1 MRYKIIL
8 VILII
13 IGSFSKIEAQA
24 NTDSIFNI
32 AVNQARNQQYNAA
45 IKEAQNA
52 LKSDTKRG
60 DIMVFIANVYSWQEK
75 NDSATIYIE
84 KARKINY
91 KGDDLYDSWTN
102 ILLRSKKYDALLQ
115 SCNEAESQ
123 NYSNTEDLLRK
134 RMIAYS
140 ELKQYDKGIELAQAP
155 ENEKF
160 LISKPI
166 DDLYTSLLLKRNTN
180 IISANYTL
188 DMLSNDSSLQHLGSL
203 GYSFKVKDH
212 TWAFRANYANRFGK
226 NDVQLETDFYLMLK
240 NEHYMYFNYGYAF
253 NASLFPRNRVGVEYY
268 FPLPAKFE
276 GSVGGRYLNFPTS
289 DVIILTGHLGKYI
302 GKSWLGLRPFY
313 VYNLQN
319 STSSLS
325 LIGNYRLYGKNELD
339 YWGVEVGIGNS
350 PDDIYSLSGGGFNQL
365 NAYKIKLERN
375 FMINR
380 ISDFHVGLGY
390 SREEFGTSNIQFR
403 NRITLELGYKYR
415 MR

>member
-8 VILII
+8 ALIII
-13 IGSFSKIEAQA
+13 IGSFSKIAAQV

-32 AVNQARNQQYNAA
+32 AVNLAKNQQYNSAV
-45 IKEAQNA
+45 KEAQNA
-52 LKSDTKRG
+52 LNSDKKRG

-75 NDSATIYIE
+75 NDSATIYID
-84 KARKINY
+84 KAREINY
-91 KGDDLYDSWTN
+91 RGDDFYESWTN
-102 ILLRSKKYDALLQ
+102 ILLRSKKYEALLQ
-115 SCNEAESQ
+115 SCNEAENR
-123 NYSNTEDLLRK
+123 NYSNAEDLLRK

-140 ELKQYDKGIELAQAP
+140 ELKQYDNGIKLVETP

-160 LISKPI
+160 LFSKPI
-166 DDLYTSLLLKRNTN
+166 DNLYTSLLIKRNTK
-180 IISANYTL
+180 IISANYTI
-188 DMLSNDSSLQHLGSL
+188 DMLTNDSSLQHLGSL

-212 TWAFRANYANRFGK
+212 TWAFRANYANRFGL

-253 NASLFPRNRVGVEYY
+253 NASLLPRNRVGIEYY

-276 GSVGGRYLNFPTS
+276 GSIGGRYLDFTTS
-289 DVIILTGHLGKYI
+289 NVVILTGHLGKYL

-350 PDDIYSLSGGGFNQL
+350 PDDIYSISSGGFNQL

-380 ISDFHVGLGY
+380 TSDFHIGLGY
-390 SREEFGTSNIQFR
+390 SREEFGTLNIQFR

-415 MR
+415 LR

>member
-1 MRYKIIL
+1 MKYKIIL
-8 VILII
+8 VILILI
-13 IGSFSKIEAQA
+13 VNFFKTSAQV
-24 NTDSIFNI
+24 NIDSIFNI
-32 AVNQARNQQYNAA
+32 AVNEAKNQQYNSAV
-45 IKEAQNA
+45 KDAQNA
-52 LKSDTKRG
+52 LNFDKKRG

-91 KGDDLYDSWTN
+91 KDDDLYDSWTN
-102 ILLRSKKYDALLQ
+102 ILLRTKKYEALLQ
-115 SCNEAESQ
+115 SCNEAEME

-140 ELKQYDKGIELAQAP
+140 ELKQYDNGIKLVETP

-160 LISKPI
+160 LVSKPI
-166 DDLYTSLLLKRNTN
+166 DNLYTSLLLHRNTN

-188 DMLSNDSSLQHLGSL
+188 DVLSNDSSLQHLGAL
-203 GYSFKVKDH
+203 GYSFKVNDH
-212 TWAFRANYANRFGK
+212 TWAFRANYASRFGR
-226 NDVQLETDFYLMLK
+226 NNVQLESDFYLMLK

-253 NASLFPRNRVGVEYY
+253 NALLFPRNRVGIEYY
-268 FPLPAKFE
+268 FPLLAKFE
-276 GSVGGRYLNFPTS
+276 GSIGGRYLNYPTS
-289 DVIILTGHLGKYI
+289 DVIILTGHLGKYL

-313 VYNLQN
+313 VYNLQS

-350 PDDIYSLSGGGFNQL
+350 PDDVYSFSGGGFNQL
-365 NAYKIKLERN
+365 NAYKIKLEKN

-380 ISDFHVGLGY
+380 TSDFHVGLGY
-390 SREEFGTSNIQFR
+390 SREEFNVTLPFR
-403 NRITLELGYKYR
+403 NRFTIEIGYKLR
-415 MR
+415 LR

>member
-1 MRYKIIL
+1 MRSKIVL

-13 IGSFSKIEAQA
+13 IGSFSKIAAQV
-24 NTDSIFNI
+24 NTDSIYNI
-32 AVNQARNQQYNAA
+32 AVNQAKNQQYNSA

-52 LKSDTKRG
+52 LNSDKKRG

-75 NDSATIYIE
+75 NDSAAIYID

-91 KGDDLYDSWTN
+91 KGDDLYDSWTD
-102 ILLRSKKYDALLQ
+102 ILLRSKKYEALLQ
-115 SCNEAESQ
+115 SCNEAEKQ
-123 NYSNTEDLLRK
+123 NYSNMEDLLRK

-140 ELKQYDKGIELAQAP
+140 ELKQYDNGIKLAEAS
-155 ENEKF
+155 ENQKY
-160 LISKPI
+160 LVSKSI
-166 DDLYTSLLLKRNTN
+166 DDLYTSLLIKRNTN

-188 DMLSNDSSLQHLGSL
+188 DMFGSGFAPQHLGSL

-212 TWAFRANYANRFGK
+212 IWAFRANYANRFGL

-253 NASLFPRNRVGVEYY
+253 NASLFPRNRIGIEYY

-276 GSVGGRYLNFPTS
+276 GSIGGRYLDFPTS
-289 DVIILTGHLGKYI
+289 DVIILTGHLGKYL

-313 VYNLQN
+313 VYNLQ
-319 STSSLS
+319 STTSSFS

-375 FMINR
+375 FMMNR
-380 ISDFHVGLGY
+380 TSDFHIGLGY

-403 NRITLELGYKYR
+403 NRITLELGYKHR
-415 MR
+415 LR